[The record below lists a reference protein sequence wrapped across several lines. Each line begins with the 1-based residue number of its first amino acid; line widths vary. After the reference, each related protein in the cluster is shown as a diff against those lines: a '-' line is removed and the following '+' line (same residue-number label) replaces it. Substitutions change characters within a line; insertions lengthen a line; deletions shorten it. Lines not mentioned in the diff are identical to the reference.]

1 MSKLRIENKNP
12 VQTDFW
18 GNGAIYHGYAGMPD
32 DCGRVY
38 TEEQCIEE
46 ARRIKEMRLKIARTF
61 YGWWAWDEKTNTWD
75 WENET
80 CKAFYRWLGR
90 MKDAGVTV
98 ALNTGWCS
106 PGDINSTSWNNES
119 PFTVEGD
126 WEKSLENY
134 GNFVSETAYQL
145 IEKRGFDNIKIFVLF
160 TEPQR
165 YSGKP
170 DDPAKTPFELWADG
184 ARAAHKALVRDG
196 RRHLVSLMGP
206 NEGSTAYSPMVKH
219 FAETE
224 PDIVDIFSSHNYQ
237 WVAAAK
243 PEYIKTGKT
252 YCTLTVYWSRI
263 CQRVELK
270 PNTEYEATLD
280 ILYKS
285 DFPDQEGCYIFGVCK
300 DHPSGDIQNTGLA
313 AGFEGSAIQI
323 YPSELS
329 PEYKKI
335 SVKFNSGEGGK
346 GLFGIFCGV
355 KSPKELDGKTAC
367 VTNPED
373 RRRPGYCF
381 IDSFELLEGEE
392 KKNILVNGDFS
403 DEFEGWFL
411 NSTAGGVF
419 EPYKDWCTW
428 ANRAIDF
435 APGERPNK
443 AFCYDEYNITY
454 DRDNSHMEMGAELVD
469 AAIAFMNCGARC
481 SLLWTLFDQQW
492 PNNHSNNADSFV
504 DGDHRCGL
512 MPVLTR
518 SYVPHSAYYAFTM
531 LSRYVDA
538 GSVIYKGE
546 GENALHT
553 TMAVNK
559 DGEVTVVLSNH
570 KAKSDDFTIE
580 FENAIGKKFYRH
592 YFDPKTVVRD
602 ESASIIP
609 ADKEIEVAD
618 KLTDTIAPYGV
629 IVYTTQKD

>member
-1 MSKLRIENKNP
+1 MSNLKIENKNP
-12 VQTDFW
+12 VQIDFW

-90 MKDAGVTV
+90 MKEAGVTV

-106 PGDINSTSWNNES
+106 PGDINSTSWNGKS

-170 DDPAKTPFELWADG
+170 DDPSKTPFDLWADG
-184 ARAAHKALVRDG
+184 ARAAHNALVRDG

-206 NEGSTAYSPMVKH
+206 NEGSTAYSPMVKY
-219 FAETE
+219 FAENE

-252 YCTLTVYWSRI
+252 YCTLTVFYSRI
-263 CQRVELK
+263 CQKVKLK
-270 PNTEYEATLD
+270 PNTDYEATLD

-285 DFPDQEGCYIFGVCK
+285 DFPDQEGGYIFGVCK

-313 AGFEGSAIQI
+313 SACANSAIQI
-323 YPSELS
+323 LPSSLS
-329 PEYKKI
+329 TEYRKI
-335 SVKFNSGEGGK
+335 SVKFNSGDVEDGI
-346 GLFGIFCGV
+346 FGIFCGV

-367 VTNPED
+367 VTDPED

-381 IDSFELLEGEE
+381 IDSFELLEGED

-403 DEFEGWFL
+403 EEFEGWFL
-411 NSTAGGVF
+411 NSTAGGVL
-419 EPYKDWCTW
+419 EPYNDWCTW
-428 ANRAIDF
+428 ANKAIDF
-435 APGERPNK
+435 IPGERPNK

-481 SLLWTLFDQQW
+481 SLLWTLIDQQW

-518 SYVPHSAYYAFTM
+518 SYVPHSAYYAFAL

-553 TMAVNK
+553 TMSVNK
-559 DGEVTVVLSNH
+559 DGEVTIVLANH
-570 KAKSDDFTIE
+570 KAESDNFTIE
-580 FENAIGKKFYRH
+580 LEEAVGKKFYRH
-592 YFDPKTVVRD
+592 YFDPKTLVRD
-602 ESASIIP
+602 EAATTIP
-609 ADKEIEVAD
+609 SDKEIEVED
-618 KLTDTIAPYGV
+618 KLSDTIAPYGV